1 MIWFPLVLL
10 ALLPTT
16 CVAVQSLAAEAQRPL
31 DFRTISL
38 NGDKGGMLAV
48 IDGQPRLVNSRT
60 AWTEWTLRET
70 EKGWTIQ
77 DRLSREKPEVRFLGV
92 DAIEA
97 HSLRQTNNSCCLL
110 TKGILRRRGRSRV
123 PSPRGAYCGRR
134 KPCRPGQAARR

>member
-92 DAIEA
+92 DAEGKVTLVA
-97 HSLRQTNNSCCLL
+97 EV
-110 TKGILRRRGRSRV
+110 GD
-123 PSPRGAYCGRR
+123 GAYWRLIPSGTENSRSTG
-134 KPCRPGQAARR
+134 KLVPDST